1 MIHVRVLKRE
11 QVEQEAVG
19 ILQRYVRECDGTLEP
34 PIDVDLIGEALCRLR
49 WDWDVIPDSRQKAGQ
64 IARGSDRS
72 LVILAGLYPRQRRVV
87 LNEEHLDLFQE
98 KPGLERFTKGHEIGH
113 WVLHIDHGKLDHPS
127 LFDLDEE
134 PDPSETIICRDGE
147 DTWIERQ
154 ADWFS
159 AALLMPKEQ
168 FLEIACAYDFRNWQA
183 RYELAERF
191 GVTISALG
199 TRLNRLGLSY
209 VDEQG
214 RFFRSAAEAR
224 GQLRL

>member
-1 MIHVRVLKRE
+1 MIQVRVLKRE
-11 QVEQEAVG
+11 QVEQEAAV
-19 ILQRYVRECDGTLEP
+19 ILHRYVRECEGTLEP

-49 WDWDVIPDSRQKAGQ
+49 WDWDVIPDPRLKAGQ
-64 IARGSDRS
+64 TPSGADRS

-87 LNEEHLDLFQE
+87 LNEEHLDLFQA

-127 LFDLDEE
+127 LFDLDEPE
-134 PDPSETIICRDGE
+134 PAETIICRDGD

-154 ADWFS
+154 ANWFS

-168 FLEIACAYDFRNWQA
+168 FLEVACTYDFRDWDA

-191 GVTISALG
+191 GVSISALG
-199 TRLNRLGLSY
+199 VRLNRLGLSY

-214 RFFRSAAEAR
+214 RFFRSAAEAQ